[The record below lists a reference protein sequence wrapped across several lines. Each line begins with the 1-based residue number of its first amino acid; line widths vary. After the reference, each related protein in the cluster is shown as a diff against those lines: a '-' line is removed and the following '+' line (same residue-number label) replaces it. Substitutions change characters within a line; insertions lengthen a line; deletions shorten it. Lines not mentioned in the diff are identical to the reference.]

1 MAELSRA
8 GGTVS
13 DPTEAAH
20 GRRASAKQWLSRLP
34 QSGAATGVTA
44 LIYHRVGGGS
54 RDERDIAASAFEA
67 QLDVLADHR
76 VVSIDEALDGLGR
89 GDHSPKVVLTFDD
102 GFRDLYDNG
111 FPLLRERG
119 LPFTLY
125 LTTGYVGGVM
135 HWEGSTAHDTDASAI
150 GWEQLEDML
159 ESGLATIGNHTHS
172 HVRPEQLSVD
182 ELDRCSEQVTQ
193 RLGVV
198 PAHFAYTWGVPVPAL
213 EASLRE
219 RFRSAATGKL
229 GRNLPT
235 TDLMRLHRV
244 PVRGSDPLDFFAA
257 KLAGHLL
264 PERVYAC
271 IVAAAKRVGARG

>member
-1 MAELSRA
+1 MVELCRV

-13 DPTEAAH
+13 DAVDAAL

-34 QSGAATGVTA
+34 HGGAASGVTA

-54 RDERDIAASAFEA
+54 RDERDISTAAFVA
-67 QLDVLADHR
+67 QLDLLARHD
-76 VVSIDEALDGLGR
+76 VVPIDEALDALGR
-89 GDHSPKVVLTFDD
+89 GDTSPKVVLTFDD

-135 HWEGSTAHDTDASAI
+135 HWEGSTAHDTDALAI
-150 GWEQLEDML
+150 GWDQLADMQA
-159 ESGLATIGNHTHS
+159 SGLATIGNHTHS
-172 HVRPEQLSVD
+172 HVRPEQVTAD
-182 ELDRCSEQVTQ
+182 ELDRCSAEITR

-198 PAHFAYTWGVPVPAL
+198 PAHFAYTWGVPVPAM
-213 EASLRE
+213 ESALRE

-229 GRNLPT
+229 GRNLPG
-235 TDLMRLHRV
+235 TDLMRLNRV
-244 PVRGSDPLDFFAA
+244 PVRGSDPPDFFAA

-264 PERVYAC
+264 PERIYAGM
-271 IVAAAKRVGARG
+271 VAAAKRVGARG